1 VPITFQRSDPPTA
14 GAPPAEVLE
23 AAWAAAG
30 RWEEL
35 EDEDRWVSFDVCA
48 GRLRV
53 ELRTLDGRPL
63 RGLSPS
69 EALEL
74 AAGEPVG

>member
-1 VPITFQRSDPPTA
+1 MPITFQRSDSPSPV
-14 GAPPAEVLE
+14 APPAEALE

-35 EDEDRWVSFDVCA
+35 EAEDRWVSFDVRD

-53 ELRTLDGRPL
+53 ELRTRDGRPL

>member
-1 VPITFQRSDPPTA
+1 MSITFQKPESPLLD
-14 GAPPAEVLE
+14 APPAEALD

-35 EDEDRWVSFDVCA
+35 AAEDRWVSFDVRD

-63 RGLSPS
+63 RNLSPA

-74 AAGEPVG
+74 AAGEPAG

>member
-1 VPITFQRSDPPTA
+1 VSITFQRPESPSLD
-14 GAPPAEVLE
+14 APAAEALE

-35 EDEDRWVSFDVCA
+35 AADDRWVSFDVRD

-63 RGLSPS
+63 RGLSAS
-69 EALEL
+69 EALAL
-74 AAGEPVG
+74 AAGEPAG